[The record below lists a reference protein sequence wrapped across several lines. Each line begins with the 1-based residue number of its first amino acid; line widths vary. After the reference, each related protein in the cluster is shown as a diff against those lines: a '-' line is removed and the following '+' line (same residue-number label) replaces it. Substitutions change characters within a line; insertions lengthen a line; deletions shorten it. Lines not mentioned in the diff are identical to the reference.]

1 MGEGGWGGGGVKGSV
16 KGGCW
21 RSWWG
26 NKGQCE
32 TEKKCGCWRSW
43 WGRGGGGGVRGSV
56 KGGGGKVDGQVGRRG
71 GCWMSC

>member
-1 MGEGGWGGGGVKGSV
+1 M

-32 TEKKCGCWRSW
+32 TGGCWRSV
-43 WGRGGGGGVRGSV
+43 GGGGGGVRGSV
-56 KGGGGKVDGQVGRRG
+56 KGGWAGGAKGWVLDVLLRG
-71 GCWMSC
+71 G

>member
-1 MGEGGWGGGGVKGSV
+1 MGGIKGSV

-32 TEKKCGCWRSW
+32 RWVLEVLVGK
-43 WGRGGGGGVRGSV
+43 GGGGVRGSV
-56 KGGGGKVDGQVGRRG
+56 KGGKVGGQVGRRG

>member
-1 MGEGGWGGGGVKGSV
+1 MWGGGIKGSV

-32 TEKKCGCWRSW
+32 RWVLEGEGSAKGGAKGWVLDVFL
-43 WGRGGGGGVRGSV
+43 RGG
-56 KGGGGKVDGQVGRRG
+56 
-71 GCWMSC
+71 

>member
-1 MGEGGWGGGGVKGSV
+1 MGGGIKGSV

-32 TEKKCGCWRSW
+32 RWVLEVML
-43 WGRGGGGGVRGSV
+43 GGGGGGQCERWGW
-56 KGGGGKVDGQVGRRG
+56 KGGWAGGAKGWVLDVFLRG
-71 GCWMSC
+71 G

>member
-1 MGEGGWGGGGVKGSV
+1 MGGIKGSV

-32 TEKKCGCWRSW
+32 RWVLEVML
-43 WGRGGGGGVRGSV
+43 GGGGGGSV
-56 KGGGGKVDGQVGRRG
+56 KGGWAGGAKGWVLDVF
-71 GCWMSC
+71 

>member
-1 MGEGGWGGGGVKGSV
+1 MVGGGGIKGSV

-32 TEKKCGCWRSW
+32 RWVLEVML
-43 WGRGGGGGVRGSV
+43 GGGGGGGSV
-56 KGGGGKVDGQVGRRG
+56 KGGGGKVGGQVGKRG
-71 GCWMSC
+71 GCWMSF

>member
-1 MGEGGWGGGGVKGSV
+1 MGGGIKGSV

-32 TEKKCGCWRSW
+32 RWVLEVML
-43 WGRGGGGGVRGSV
+43 GGGGG
-56 KGGGGKVDGQVGRRG
+56 
-71 GCWMSC
+71 GCERAV